1 MLWIENKMENEQAEE
16 LLTEIKD
23 AIDGKY
29 FSYAIELFSQL
40 KDEKSEKSLTLVKIQ
55 WEY

>member
-1 MLWIENKMENEQAEE
+1 MENEQAEE